1 MKPLYLKILFSFKK
15 KMFFAY
21 DKHYIAT
28 YAFHNGIENMKYI
41 V

>member
-1 MKPLYLKILFSFKK
+1 
-15 KMFFAY
+15 MFFAY

-41 V
+41 VWLQD